1 MKERAGGLDGWKT
14 RGATCYNR
22 ASVLQHLCGCS
33 VCACALARVYMH
45 PCPCLCVSLL
55 MDKSRERELPHRN
68 VCSHCPQLLVGVETA
83 HTKKQWTGP
92 RGANR
97 ETGELQVT
105 WKVKIMW
112 KRQQAWS
119 CVWRCPFI
127 RDRVSLFKLRQ
138 WGTSVASSMAARLYS
153 VPPTWADSIV
163 FTAIDFLSFSIWKN
177 MAHTAGED
185 ARIKPDLKN
194 KTHTVS
200 TLHTNAAHSTN
211 ISYDWIKNILMSRR
225 TGSIY

>member
-1 MKERAGGLDGWKT
+1 MDERREVLHAITGLQSCSIFVGVACVHVRLLGFICT
-14 RGATCYNR
+14 R
-22 ASVLQHLCGCS
+22 V
-33 VCACALARVYMH
+33 RV
-45 PCPCLCVSLL
+45 CVSLL

-83 HTKKQWTGP
+83 HTKKQRTGP
-92 RGANR
+92 R

-127 RDRVSLFKLRQ
+127 RDRVKLFKLRQ

-185 ARIKPDLKN
+185 ARIKPDLN